1 MITIIYFLS
10 KENKTSDVELGRTS
24 FDGIDQVMTPFFTF
38 PIGDTKRYP
47 LFITKFF
54 NKKIQHRWEIKNT
67 EIESSEKDDLLIHM
81 WLSPIDVSN
90 DIYLSQT
97 LKRKGLRSAAS
108 LLHKGK
114 IVIVEFGHINKCIK
128 KSAEVSSNKRYPDNI
143 QHGEMHKRRP
153 AIVVK
158 VDERGVKVIPLTSKK
173 PSNLDDN
180 NLTFELSE
188 DSKKDIGDFIK
199 KETYALCNMIQTVCV
214 TRILP
219 PLFRV
224 KNRNTFF
231 RHDEY
236 RAKLSKKDM
245 KLLDK
250 GLLSSISKPNIYSE
264 LKKTKEDNIKLNDK
278 LNDTI
283 KKLQLLKEMYM
294 YTNDSNANNID
305 DVDIE
310 IKKYQERQEK

>member
-1 MITIIYFLS
+1 MF
-10 KENKTSDVELGRTS
+10 
-24 FDGIDQVMTPFFTF
+24 
-38 PIGDTKRYP
+38 
-47 LFITKFF
+47 
-54 NKKIQHRWEIKNT
+54 
-67 EIESSEKDDLLIHM
+67 
-81 WLSPIDVSN
+81 
-90 DIYLSQT
+90 
-97 LKRKGLRSAAS
+97 
-108 LLHKGK
+108 
-114 IVIVEFGHINKCIK
+114 
-128 KSAEVSSNKRYPDNI
+128 
-143 QHGEMHKRRP
+143 
-153 AIVVK
+153 VK

-173 PSNLDDN
+173 PYNLDDN

-231 RHDEY
+231 RHEEY

-264 LKKTKEDNIKLNDK
+264 LEKTKEDNIKLNDK